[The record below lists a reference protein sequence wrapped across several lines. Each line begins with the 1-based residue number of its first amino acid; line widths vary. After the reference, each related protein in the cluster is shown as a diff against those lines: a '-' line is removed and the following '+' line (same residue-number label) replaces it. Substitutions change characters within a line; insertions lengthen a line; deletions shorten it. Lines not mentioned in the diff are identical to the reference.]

1 MGYEIDKCAQKKIDA
16 GSNGSTLY
24 LYKDGGFNSAM
35 AII

>member
-1 MGYEIDKCAQKKIDA
+1 MGYEIDKCAKKIDA
-16 GSNGSTLY
+16 GSNDSTLY